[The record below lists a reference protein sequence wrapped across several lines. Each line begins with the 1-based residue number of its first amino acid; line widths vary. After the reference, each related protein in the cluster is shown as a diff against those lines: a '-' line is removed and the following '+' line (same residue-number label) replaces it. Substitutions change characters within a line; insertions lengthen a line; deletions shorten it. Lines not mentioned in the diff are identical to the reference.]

1 MAIEVLT
8 VPKVYLKNP
17 AHWKSGY
24 HTAYA
29 TARQNAVTPGEDPPL
44 ARIEFWFG
52 IARNVPQH
60 IYNIFADAG
69 VVTTERP
76 RLRGV
81 DDDL

>member
-1 MAIEVLT
+1 MTTEVLT

-29 TARQNAVTPGEDPPL
+29 TTRKNPVTPGEDPPL

-52 IARNVPQH
+52 IARNVPQNL
-60 IYNIFADAG
+60 YDLFAEAG

-76 RLRGV
+76 KMRHE
-81 DDDL
+81 DD